1 VATTMDP
8 SAVLGQLT
16 EGYLKLPLLQKIIF
30 PLLIVGSVVGIVF
43 VSKWANSPDYV
54 VLYSDLQPADASAVV
69 EKLKSQKIKYEIR
82 GDGGTVAISPPEMV
96 HELRMTMASEG
107 IPKGGTPGFELF
119 DQTSLGTTTFVEKL
133 KFIRGLQ
140 GELERT
146 IGSIDAVSSARVH
159 ITQPE
164 KTVFAKGAAKP
175 TASVMLK
182 LRGGGELDK
191 KQIKGIQNLV
201 AGSVE
206 GLDKENVTIIDVY
219 GNLLTPKEEGEDMMG
234 IEANRLQYQHEVEK
248 GYVLRVEQMLQKIL
262 GPGKVV
268 ARVTADM
275 DFTQTE
281 REEESYDP
289 GGQVIRSER
298 LVDSGVG
305 GGSGARGGIPGVV
318 SNISN
323 DPKLLAPSGTGS
335 DSIAGNK
342 EQVKNYELSRAII
355 KSSLPRGKLLKL
367 SVAVLVDG
375 TYESAADAATKP
387 DAPKV
392 FKPLTTETLASIE
405 SVVKSAVGY
414 DSSRGDSITVENIP
428 FFAADELAAKEMDKK
443 ATFDLIFNAVSKAVP
458 ILFVLLFFFVIVKP
472 LVRFL
477 VTPTEAEV
485 DLSRLL
491 PSGIKELEAE
501 LESERSKPTLPSY
514 EPSVDLE
521 QLEELMAENS
531 RIVKE
536 NPQQAALLIRYWLN
550 DGRL

>member
-1 VATTMDP
+1 MATTMDP

-16 EGYLKLPLLQKIIF
+16 DGYLKLPLIQKIIF

-69 EKLKSQKIKYEIR
+69 EKLKGQKIKYEIR
-82 GDGGTVAISPPEMV
+82 GDGSTIAISPPEMV
-96 HELRMTMASEG
+96 HELRMTLASEG
-107 IPKGGTPGFELF
+107 VPKGGTLGFELF
-119 DQTSLGTTTFVEKL
+119 DQTNLGTTTFVEKL

-146 IGSIDAVSSARVH
+146 ITSLDGVASARVH
-159 ITQPE
+159 VTQPE

-175 TASVMLK
+175 TASVMLR
-182 LRGGGELDK
+182 LRGGAELDK

-206 GLDKENVTIIDVY
+206 GLERENVTIVDVF
-219 GNLLTPKEEGEDMMG
+219 GNLLTAKEEGEDMMG

-248 GYVLRVEQMLQKIL
+248 SYIQRVEQMLQKIL

-275 DFTQTE
+275 DFTQTD

-298 LVDSGVG
+298 SVASGAAG
-305 GGSGARGGIPGVV
+305 AEAARGGIPGVV
-318 SNISN
+318 SNVTN
-323 DPKLLAPSGTGS
+323 DPKLLAPSGIGSETSTG
-335 DSIAGNK
+335 NR
-342 EQVKNYELSRAII
+342 EQVKNYELSRAIT
-355 KSSLPRGKLLKL
+355 KSSLPRGKLLRL

-375 TYESAADAATKP
+375 TYEAAADAKP
-387 DAPKV
+387 EAPKQ
-392 FKPLTTETLASIE
+392 FKPLTPETLTSIE

-414 DSSRGDSITVENIP
+414 DPSRGDTLTVENIP
-428 FFAADELAAKEMDKK
+428 FYSADEAVAAEMDKK
-443 ATFDLIFNAVSKAVP
+443 ATYDMVFNAISKAVP
-458 ILFVLLFFFVIVKP
+458 VLFVLLFFFVIVKP

-491 PSGIKELEAE
+491 PTGIKELEAE
-501 LESERSKPTLPSY
+501 LESERSRPQLPSY
-514 EPSVDLE
+514 EPAVDLE
-521 QLEELMAENS
+521 QLEELMSENS